1 MLLLCIHNSFNFE
14 KISDPTGWNVAP
26 KPWQNVHSHS
36 LLLIEWMNW
45 TKSWKFGF
53 ISSFIRRISLSL
65 TVHLLIRTIT
75 SSFVLQFLSFRY
87 FANPVGIRWDTFLGN
102 RSFGI
107 TLLVPK
113 YYCVPVKLCYS
124 WYFWYIWQKKWEQM
138 MITFLQQDA
147 SNKGQGSLKVLLC

>member
-26 KPWQNVHSHS
+26 KPWQNAHSHS

-87 FANPVGIRWDTFLGN
+87 FANPVGIRFWEIALSESPCWCQNTIVCLSNCGILGIFDIFGKRNGNKWWLHFCN
-102 RSFGI
+102 RMLA
-107 TLLVPK
+107 T
-113 YYCVPVKLCYS
+113 
-124 WYFWYIWQKKWEQM
+124 
-138 MITFLQQDA
+138 
-147 SNKGQGSLKVLLC
+147 KVRGV